1 MSHADHTRDPCPW
14 VILNDFGGAFAMGA
28 VGGGIWHG
36 IKGARNSPRGERL
49 VGAISTIKARAP
61 VTGGNFGVWGGM
73 FSTFDCAVKGWRQKE
88 DAWNA
93 IISGF
98 MTGGCLAARSGPK
111 SALGSAIAC
120 GILLGVFEGVGV
132 LLSRVFSEGTRPQL
146 PQPVAWTITPTK
158 STNSEPMRRSFGT
171 TVAGPR
177 RMDAGSQPM
186 NLNHGRSYH
195 TDAELHGFSH
205 DHPTVQ
211 RRQSA
216 RQLIDRY
223 ESILREEP
231 STARRPPSAAR
242 FLGVSSSRSVGKGK
256 RRSLSA
262 SLRNFLSVFQKG
274 RKGKDGDDQED
285 VPTVVVDAPSMAQIP
300 SMYTESAPL
309 SHDTG
314 SVALSAGKVS
324 ALHSGALL
332 YLSMPPSSTTS
343 PILPSWTSCNVT
355 LHTLDII
362 ITWYTTHGNPSTH
375 VLPLDGCTDVRS
387 LSLNRLDLDEK
398 ALLLTSTDQSEP
410 KVFELLFE
418 GRRREKF
425 AASSSQERAR
435 WVSAIWDTL
444 LQRQSQGTT
453 RVQALTIRTNFQRKG
468 QEYLQPPS
476 ASEYPSSEYTSSS
489 GVESETSLTTEQS
502 LPPTPSSKYSL
513 STQSPARFSLHDSP
527 QNHSP
532 MSLLPPRP
540 PSPWSPSPKSPSIA
554 KLGNLSV
561 VTQRLAQI
569 DNTSS
574 PGSASS
580 DSIMPHL
587 RGAQTIRP
595 IRPRRAFAEIHKIKD
610 ESFSSDSPLS
620 SGGPSPQPRSPA
632 SIETYSSR
640 SRSAFA
646 RSGTSL
652 TSPPT
657 LPETQRIIR
666 EGLPIQFSSSS
677 TADKGLQVP
686 ITDPIKE
693 GATITVDQTIGI
705 SEQIAALQ
713 RDIQHLP
720 SELTPLLADTARQSS
735 AEAKEAI
742 TSTIQALV
750 VRVEDIQQQSSSS
763 TVQLQGNSIMKILDV
778 MQTQLKST
786 LPRVLEKLD
795 VIHDNQEREMSMSH
809 ANITMNNLGPSFSTP
824 TSPADRS
831 KHCLDVDFSDIYAKL
846 NELASLYKTGNA
858 SLSPTVGNP
867 QENAETPEKLAH
879 ELLDDKL
886 KVVLDYLNADEEQKK
901 VQLEQQA
908 DSVRYLNE
916 LNSWLDAFVSKGTI
930 QIQAVATGVEQICKQ
945 LGISTSEEL
954 SSTNLRGQVQQL
966 LEAAR
971 SQVHNE
977 DDLRSTVHELIQVV
991 QEHLTHGDEQ
1001 RRVLVTDSVM
1011 EIINRQRADQEQML
1025 RVLSSELTEEIRG
1038 ERLRFVE
1045 AMKEATAIN
1054 VQGAFALC
1062 PYRRSLTAE
1071 LGREVAVMTQ
1081 DVGRLHKEKQAI
1093 EQQIAD
1099 LFAFYSKQKQ
1109 ESEVCPI
1116 DLLLA

>member
-1 MSHADHTRDPCPW
+1 M
-14 VILNDFGGAFAMGA
+14 
-28 VGGGIWHG
+28 
-36 IKGARNSPRGERL
+36 EY
-49 VGAISTIKARAP
+49 
-61 VTGGNFGVWGGM
+61 
-73 FSTFDCAVKGWRQKE
+73 
-88 DAWNA
+88 
-93 IISGF
+93 
-98 MTGGCLAARSGPK
+98 
-111 SALGSAIAC
+111 
-120 GILLGVFEGVGV
+120 
-132 LLSRVFSEGTRPQL
+132 
-146 PQPVAWTITPTK
+146 
-158 STNSEPMRRSFGT
+158 TNPASMRRSFGT

-177 RMDAGSQPM
+177 RMDLASRPVLNHDQSYRADAGSD
-186 NLNHGRSYH
+186 Y
-195 TDAELHGFSH
+195 FSH
-205 DHPTVQ
+205 NHPTVQ

-216 RQLIDRY
+216 KQLIDRY
-223 ESILREEP
+223 ESILQEP
-231 STARRPPSAAR
+231 SIARRPPSAAR
-242 FLGVSSSRSVGKGK
+242 FHGVLSSRSIGKGK

-274 RKGKDGDDQED
+274 RKGKDGDDQEED
-285 VPTVVVDAPSMAQIP
+285 IPTVVVDAPSMAQIP

-309 SHDTG
+309 PHDTG

-332 YLSMPPSSTTS
+332 YLSMPSSSTTS
-343 PILPSWTSCNVT
+343 PILPTWTSCDVT
-355 LHTLDII
+355 LHTLHIL
-362 ITWYTTHGNPSTH
+362 ITWYTTHSNASTH

-387 LSLNRLDLDEK
+387 MSMNRLDPDEK
-398 ALLLTSTDQSEP
+398 ALLPTSTDQSEP
-410 KVFELLFE
+410 KVFELVFE

-444 LQRQSQGTT
+444 LQRRSQGTT
-453 RVQALTIRTNFQRKG
+453 RVQALTIRTNLERKG

-502 LPPTPSSKYSL
+502 LPPTPSSKSPL

-527 QNHSP
+527 RNRSP

-540 PSPWSPSPKSPSIA
+540 PSQISPWSPSPKSPSIA

-569 DNTSS
+569 DQTSS

-587 RGAQTIRP
+587 QGAQTIRP
-595 IRPRRAFAEIHKIKD
+595 MRARRAFAEIHKIKD

-652 TSPPT
+652 TPAPT
-657 LPETQRIIR
+657 LPETLRVLV
-666 EGLPIQFSSSS
+666 EGLPIQSPSPS
-677 TADKGLQVP
+677 TVDKGLQVVP
-686 ITDPIKE
+686 ITDSIKE
-693 GATITVDQTIGI
+693 GAAMTLDQTIGI
-705 SEQIAALQ
+705 SEQITVLQ
-713 RDIQHLP
+713 HDIRHLP
-720 SELTPLLADTARQSS
+720 SELAPLLANTTRQSS
-735 AEAKEAI
+735 TEAKEAI
-742 TSTIQALV
+742 TSAIQELV
-750 VRVEDIQQQSSSS
+750 ARVEEIQQQGSFS

-778 MQTQLKST
+778 MQTQLKSS
-786 LPRVLEKLD
+786 LPRILEKLD
-795 VIHDNQEREMSMSH
+795 TIHDNQERDMSTSH
-809 ANITMNNLGPSFSTP
+809 PNITMKNLRPPFSTP
-824 TSPADRS
+824 TSPADGS
-831 KHCLDVDFSDIYAKL
+831 KACLNVDISDIYAKL
-846 NELASLYKTGNA
+846 NELASLYKTGNTP
-858 SLSPTVGNP
+858 SSPTVGSLR
-867 QENAETPEKLAH
+867 ENAEPPEKLAH
-879 ELLDDKL
+879 DLLDDKL
-886 KVVLDYLNADEEQKK
+886 KAVLDYLNADEEQKK

-916 LNSWLDAFVSKGTI
+916 LNSWLDAFVSTGTA
-930 QIQAVATGVEQICKQ
+930 QIQVVATGVEQICKQ

-954 SSTNLRGQVQQL
+954 SSTNLSGQVQQL

-977 DDLRSTVHELIQVV
+977 EDLRSTVHELIQVV
-991 QEHLTHGDEQ
+991 QEHLTHGDE
-1001 RRVLVTDSVM
+1001 RRKALVTDSVM

-1025 RVLSSELTEEIRG
+1025 RALSSELTEEIRG

-1054 VQGAFALC
+1054 VQGMF
-1062 PYRRSLTAE
+1062 SLSHVEHFKAE

-1109 ESEVCPI
+1109 ESEVCPA

>member
-1 MSHADHTRDPCPW
+1 M
-14 VILNDFGGAFAMGA
+14 
-28 VGGGIWHG
+28 
-36 IKGARNSPRGERL
+36 EY
-49 VGAISTIKARAP
+49 
-61 VTGGNFGVWGGM
+61 
-73 FSTFDCAVKGWRQKE
+73 
-88 DAWNA
+88 
-93 IISGF
+93 
-98 MTGGCLAARSGPK
+98 
-111 SALGSAIAC
+111 
-120 GILLGVFEGVGV
+120 
-132 LLSRVFSEGTRPQL
+132 
-146 PQPVAWTITPTK
+146 
-158 STNSEPMRRSFGT
+158 TNPAPMRRSFGT

-177 RMDAGSQPM
+177 RMDLASRPVLNHDQSYRDDAGSD
-186 NLNHGRSYH
+186 Y
-195 TDAELHGFSH
+195 FSH
-205 DHPTVQ
+205 NHPTVQ

-216 RQLIDRY
+216 KQLIDKY
-223 ESILREEP
+223 ESILQEP

-242 FLGVSSSRSVGKGK
+242 FHGVSSSRSIGKGK

-274 RKGKDGDDQED
+274 RKGKDGDDQEED
-285 VPTVVVDAPSMAQIP
+285 IPTVVVDAPSMAQIP

-309 SHDTG
+309 PHDTG
-314 SVALSAGKVS
+314 SMALSAGKVS
-324 ALHSGALL
+324 ALHSDALL
-332 YLSMPPSSTTS
+332 YLSMPSSSTTS
-343 PILPSWTSCNVT
+343 PILPTWISCDIT
-355 LHTLDII
+355 LHTLHIL

-387 LSLNRLDLDEK
+387 ISMNRLDPDEK
-398 ALLLTSTDQSEP
+398 ALLPTSTDQSEP

-453 RVQALTIRTNFQRKG
+453 RVQALTIRTNLERKG

-502 LPPTPSSKYSL
+502 LPPTPSSKSPL

-527 QNHSP
+527 RNRSP

-540 PSPWSPSPKSPSIA
+540 PSQISPWSPSPKSPSIA

-569 DNTSS
+569 DQTSS

-587 RGAQTIRP
+587 QGAQTIRP
-595 IRPRRAFAEIHKIKD
+595 MRARRAFAEIHQIKD

-646 RSGTSL
+646 RNGTSL
-652 TSPPT
+652 TPAPAF
-657 LPETQRIIR
+657 PETLRVLV
-666 EGLPIQFSSSS
+666 EGLPTQSPSPS
-677 TADKGLQVP
+677 TVDKDRQVVP
-686 ITDPIKE
+686 ITDSIKE
-693 GATITVDQTIGI
+693 GAAMTLDQTMGV
-705 SEQIAALQ
+705 SEQIAVLQ
-713 RDIQHLP
+713 HDIRHLP
-720 SELTPLLADTARQSS
+720 SELAPLLADTTRQSS
-735 AEAKEAI
+735 TEAKEAI
-742 TSTIQALV
+742 TSEIQALV
-750 VRVEDIQQQSSSS
+750 ARVEEIQQQGSSS

-778 MQTQLKST
+778 MQTQLKSS

-795 VIHDNQEREMSMSH
+795 TIHDNQEREMSTSH
-809 ANITMNNLGPSFSTP
+809 ANIAMKNLRPPFSTP
-824 TSPADRS
+824 TSPADGS
-831 KHCLDVDFSDIYAKL
+831 KTCLNVDLSDIYAKL
-846 NELASLYKTGNA
+846 NELASLYKTGNTL
-858 SLSPTVGNP
+858 SSPTVGSP
-867 QENAETPEKLAH
+867 RENAELPEKLAH
-879 ELLDDKL
+879 DPLDDKL
-886 KVVLDYLNADEEQKK
+886 KAILDYLNADEEQKK

-916 LNSWLDAFVSKGTI
+916 LNSWLDAFVSTGTT
-930 QIQAVATGVEQICKQ
+930 QIQVVATGVEQICKQ

-954 SSTNLRGQVQQL
+954 SSTNLSGQVQQL

-977 DDLRSTVHELIQVV
+977 EDLRSTVHELIQVV
-991 QEHLTHGDEQ
+991 QEHLTHGDE
-1001 RRVLVTDSVM
+1001 RRKALVTDSVM

-1025 RVLSSELTEEIRG
+1025 RALSSELTEEIRG

-1054 VQGAFALC
+1054 
-1062 PYRRSLTAE
+1062 AE

-1109 ESEVCPI
+1109 ESEVCPVH
-1116 DLLLA
+1116 LLLA

>member
-1 MSHADHTRDPCPW
+1 MHAPT
-14 VILNDFGGAFAMGA
+14 
-28 VGGGIWHG
+28 
-36 IKGARNSPRGERL
+36 
-49 VGAISTIKARAP
+49 
-61 VTGGNFGVWGGM
+61 
-73 FSTFDCAVKGWRQKE
+73 
-88 DAWNA
+88 
-93 IISGF
+93 
-98 MTGGCLAARSGPK
+98 
-111 SALGSAIAC
+111 
-120 GILLGVFEGVGV
+120 
-132 LLSRVFSEGTRPQL
+132 
-146 PQPVAWTITPTK
+146 VAWTSTTVE
-158 STNSEPMRRSFGT
+158 STNPAPMRRSFGT

-177 RMDAGSQPM
+177 RMDAGSLPVLSHDQ
-186 NLNHGRSYH
+186 SYRA
-195 TDAELHGFSH
+195 DAAQHYFSLSH

-216 RQLIDRY
+216 KQLIDRY
-223 ESILREEP
+223 ESISRVEP

-242 FLGVSSSRSVGKGK
+242 FHGVSLSRSVGKGK

-274 RKGKDGDDQED
+274 RKGKDGDDQEED
-285 VPTVVVDAPSMAQIP
+285 IPTVVVDAPSMAQIP
-300 SMYTESAPL
+300 SIYTESAPL
-309 SHDTG
+309 PHDTG
-314 SVALSAGKVS
+314 TVVLSAGKVS
-324 ALHSGALL
+324 TLHS
-332 YLSMPPSSTTS
+332 
-343 PILPSWTSCNVT
+343 V
-355 LHTLDII
+355 
-362 ITWYTTHGNPSTH
+362 ITWYTIHGNPSTH

-387 LSLNRLDLDEK
+387 ISLNRLDLDEK
-398 ALLLTSTDQSEP
+398 ALLPTQTDQSEP

-453 RVQALTIRTNFQRKG
+453 RVQALTIQTNLQRQG
-468 QEYLQPPS
+468 QDYLQPPS
-476 ASEYPSSEYTSSS
+476 ASEYTSSEYTSSS

-502 LPPTPSSKYSL
+502 LPPTPSSKSPL
-513 STQSPARFSLHDSP
+513 STQSPARFSLHDSS
-527 QNHSP
+527 QNRSPLSTQSPARFSLHDSLQNRSP

-540 PSPWSPSPKSPSIA
+540 PSQIPPRSPGPKSPSIA

-569 DNTSS
+569 DQTSS

-580 DSIMPHL
+580 DTILPHL
-587 RGAQTIRP
+587 RGAQTIRST
-595 IRPRRAFAEIHKIKD
+595 RARRTFAEIHKIKD
-610 ESFSSDSPLS
+610 EGFSSDSPLS

-652 TSPPT
+652 TPAPT
-657 LPETQRIIR
+657 LPETPRVIR
-666 EGLPIQFSSSS
+666 EGLPVRSPSQS
-677 TADKGLQVP
+677 TVDKPGSLQVVP
-686 ITDPIKE
+686 ITDLIKE
-693 GATITVDQTIGI
+693 GAAMTLDQTTGI
-705 SEQIAALQ
+705 SEQIATLK

-720 SELTPLLADTARQSS
+720 NELAPLLADATRQSS
-735 AEAKEAI
+735 TEAKEAI
-742 TSTIQALV
+742 ISTIQALV
-750 VRVEDIQQQSSSS
+750 ARVEEIQQQGSSS

-778 MQTQLKST
+778 MQTQLKSS

-795 VIHDNQEREMSMSH
+795 AIHDNQEREMSTVTREHHHEQSG
-809 ANITMNNLGPSFSTP
+809 TSFLYTDS
-824 TSPADRS
+824 
-831 KHCLDVDFSDIYAKL
+831 LD
-846 NELASLYKTGNA
+846 ELALLYKTGNTP
-858 SLSPTVGNP
+858 LSPTVGSP
-867 QENAETPEKLAH
+867 RENAETPEKLAH

-886 KVVLDYLNADEEQKK
+886 KAVLDYLNADEEQKK
-901 VQLEQQA
+901 VQLAQQA

-916 LNSWLDAFVSKGTI
+916 LNSWLDAFVNQGTT

-954 SSTNLRGQVQQL
+954 RSTNLSGQVQQL

-1001 RRVLVTDSVM
+1001 PKALVTDSVM

-1025 RVLSSELTEEIRG
+1025 RALSSELTEEIRG

-1054 VQGAFALC
+1054 VQGAFGLC
-1062 PYRRSLTAE
+1062 PHAHVEHFKAE

-1109 ESEVCPI
+1109 ESEVCPV

>member
-1 MSHADHTRDPCPW
+1 MHTP
-14 VILNDFGGAFAMGA
+14 A
-28 VGGGIWHG
+28 
-36 IKGARNSPRGERL
+36 
-49 VGAISTIKARAP
+49 
-61 VTGGNFGVWGGM
+61 
-73 FSTFDCAVKGWRQKE
+73 
-88 DAWNA
+88 
-93 IISGF
+93 
-98 MTGGCLAARSGPK
+98 
-111 SALGSAIAC
+111 
-120 GILLGVFEGVGV
+120 
-132 LLSRVFSEGTRPQL
+132 
-146 PQPVAWTITPTK
+146 VAWTSTTMEE
-158 STNSEPMRRSFGT
+158 STNLAPMRRNFGT

-177 RMDAGSQPM
+177 RMDAPGSQHV
-186 NLNHGRSYH
+186 LYH
-195 TDAELHGFSH
+195 DQPYRDRADAEPHYLSLPH
-205 DHPTVQ
+205 DRSTVQ

-216 RQLIDRY
+216 KQLIDRY
-223 ESILREEP
+223 ESFSREEP
-231 STARRPPSAAR
+231 SVSRKPPSAAR
-242 FLGVSSSRSVGKGK
+242 FHGVSSSSSVGKGK

-274 RKGKDGDDQED
+274 RKGKDGDDQEED

-300 SMYTESAPL
+300 SIYIESAPL
-309 SHDTG
+309 PHDTG
-314 SVALSAGKVS
+314 AVVLSAGKVS

-332 YLSMPPSSTTS
+332 YLSMPSSSTTS
-343 PILPSWTSCNVT
+343 PILPVWRSCNVT
-355 LHTLDII
+355 LHTWHIL
-362 ITWYTTHGNPSTH
+362 ITWYTIHNNPSTH

-387 LSLNRLDLDEK
+387 ISLNRLDLDQK
-398 ALLLTSTDQSEP
+398 ALLPTPIDQFES

-418 GRRREKF
+418 GHRREKF
-425 AASSSQERAR
+425 VASSSRERAR

-453 RVQALTIRTNFQRKG
+453 RVRALTIQTNLQHKD
-468 QEYLQPPS
+468 QDYLQPPS
-476 ASEYPSSEYTSSS
+476 ASEYTSSEYTSSS

-502 LPPTPSSKYSL
+502 LPPSPSSKSPL

-527 QNHSP
+527 QNCSP

-540 PSPWSPSPKSPSIA
+540 PSQVSPWSPSIKSPSIA

-569 DNTSS
+569 DQTSS

-580 DSIMPHL
+580 GSIMPHL
-587 RGAQTIRP
+587 QGAQTIRP
-595 IRPRRAFAEIHKIKD
+595 ARARRAFAEVYKIED
-610 ESFSSDSPLS
+610 EGFSSDSPLS

-652 TSPPT
+652 TPAPT
-657 LPETQRIIR
+657 LPETPGVIR
-666 EGLPIQFSSSS
+666 DGLPYRSPSPS
-677 TADKGLQVP
+677 TDKSMQLAP
-686 ITDPIKE
+686 ITDLIKE
-693 GATITVDQTIGI
+693 GAAMNLGQTTGI

-720 SELTPLLADTARQSS
+720 SDLAPLLADTTRQSS
-735 AEAKEAI
+735 TEAKEAI
-742 TSTIQALV
+742 SSMIQALAA
-750 VRVEDIQQQSSSS
+750 RVGEIQQQGSSS

-778 MQTQLKST
+778 MQMQLKSS

-795 VIHDNQEREMSMSH
+795 AIHDNQEREMSTPH
-809 ANITMNNLGPSFSTP
+809 ASVTMNNLGHSLSTA
-824 TSPADRS
+824 TSPTGGS
-831 KHCLDVDFSDIYAKL
+831 KSCLNVDLSDIYTKL
-846 NELASLYKTGNA
+846 DEIASFYKTGNTP
-858 SLSPTVGNP
+858 LSSTIGGTPK
-867 QENAETPEKLAH
+867 NAETSEQLAH
-879 ELLDDKL
+879 KVLDDKL
-886 KVVLDYLNADEEQKK
+886 KAVLDYLNADEEQKK

-916 LNSWLDAFVSKGTI
+916 LNSWLDAFVNKGTT

-954 SSTNLRGQVQQL
+954 SSTNLSGQVQRL
-966 LEAAR
+966 LEAAQ
-971 SQVHNE
+971 SQAHNE
-977 DDLRSTVHELIQVV
+977 DNLRSTVHELIRVV

-1001 RRVLVTDSVM
+1001 RNSLVTDSVM
-1011 EIINRQRADQEQML
+1011 EIINRQRVDQEQML
-1025 RVLSSELTEEIRG
+1025 RALSSELTEEIRG

-1054 VQGAFALC
+1054 VQAHVEHFK
-1062 PYRRSLTAE
+1062 AE

-1081 DVGRLHKEKQAI
+1081 DVGKLHKEKQTI

-1109 ESEVCPI
+1109 ESEVCLP
-1116 DLLLA
+1116 

>member
-1 MSHADHTRDPCPW
+1 MHTP
-14 VILNDFGGAFAMGA
+14 
-28 VGGGIWHG
+28 
-36 IKGARNSPRGERL
+36 
-49 VGAISTIKARAP
+49 T
-61 VTGGNFGVWGGM
+61 
-73 FSTFDCAVKGWRQKE
+73 
-88 DAWNA
+88 
-93 IISGF
+93 
-98 MTGGCLAARSGPK
+98 
-111 SALGSAIAC
+111 
-120 GILLGVFEGVGV
+120 
-132 LLSRVFSEGTRPQL
+132 
-146 PQPVAWTITPTK
+146 VAWTSTTVE
-158 STNSEPMRRSFGT
+158 STNPAPMRRSFGT

-177 RMDAGSQPM
+177 RMDAGSLPVLSHDQ
-186 NLNHGRSYH
+186 SYRA
-195 TDAELHGFSH
+195 DAAQHYFSLSH

-216 RQLIDRY
+216 KQLIDRY
-223 ESILREEP
+223 ESISRVEP

-242 FLGVSSSRSVGKGK
+242 FHGVSLSRSVGKGK

-274 RKGKDGDDQED
+274 RKGKDGDDQEED
-285 VPTVVVDAPSMAQIP
+285 IPIVVVDAPSMAQIP
-300 SMYTESAPL
+300 SIYTESAPL
-309 SHDTG
+309 PHDTG
-314 SVALSAGKVS
+314 TVVLSAGKVS
-324 ALHSGALL
+324 TLHSGALL
-332 YLSMPPSSTTS
+332 YLSMPSSSTTS
-343 PILPSWTSCNVT
+343 TILPVWTSCDVT
-355 LHTLDII
+355 LHTLHIV
-362 ITWYTTHGNPSTH
+362 ITWYTIYGNPSTH
-375 VLPLDGCTDVRS
+375 VLSLDGCTDVRS
-387 LSLNRLDLDEK
+387 ISLNRLDLDEK
-398 ALLLTSTDQSEP
+398 ALLPTQTDQSEP

-453 RVQALTIRTNFQRKG
+453 RVQALTIQTNLQRKG
-468 QEYLQPPS
+468 QDYLQPPS
-476 ASEYPSSEYTSSS
+476 ASEYTSSEYTSSS

-502 LPPTPSSKYSL
+502 LPPTPSSKSPL
-513 STQSPARFSLHDSP
+513 STQSPARFSLHDSS
-527 QNHSP
+527 QNRSPLSTQSPARFSLHDSLQNRSP

-540 PSPWSPSPKSPSIA
+540 PSQISPRSPGPKSPSIA

-569 DNTSS
+569 DQTSS

-580 DSIMPHL
+580 DTILPHL
-587 RGAQTIRP
+587 RGAQIRST
-595 IRPRRAFAEIHKIKD
+595 RARRAFAEIHKIKD
-610 ESFSSDSPLS
+610 EGFSSDSPLS

-652 TSPPT
+652 TLAPT
-657 LPETQRIIR
+657 LPETPRVIGD
-666 EGLPIQFSSSS
+666 GLPVRSPSQS
-677 TADKGLQVP
+677 TVDKPGSLQVVP
-686 ITDPIKE
+686 ITDLIKE
-693 GATITVDQTIGI
+693 GAAMTLDQTTGI
-705 SEQIAALQ
+705 SEQIATLK

-720 SELTPLLADTARQSS
+720 NELAPLLADATRQSS
-735 AEAKEAI
+735 TEAKEAI
-742 TSTIQALV
+742 ISTIQALV
-750 VRVEDIQQQSSSS
+750 ARVEEIQQQGSSS

-778 MQTQLKST
+778 MQTQLKLS

-795 VIHDNQEREMSMSH
+795 AIHDNQEREMSTSR
-809 ANITMNNLGPSFSTP
+809 ASITMNNLGPPFSTP
-824 TSPADRS
+824 TPSAEGSTPS
-831 KHCLDVDFSDIYAKL
+831 LNVDLSDIYVKL
-846 NELASLYKTGNA
+846 DELALLYKTRNTP
-858 SLSPTVGNP
+858 LSPTVGSP
-867 QENAETPEKLAH
+867 RENAETPEKLAH

-886 KVVLDYLNADEEQKK
+886 KAVLDYLNADEEQKK
-901 VQLEQQA
+901 VQLAQQA

-916 LNSWLDAFVSKGTI
+916 LNSWLDAFVNQGTT
-930 QIQAVATGVEQICKQ
+930 QIQAVATGVEQICNQ

-954 SSTNLRGQVQQL
+954 RSTNLSGQVQQL

-971 SQVHNE
+971 SQVYNE

-1001 RRVLVTDSVM
+1001 RKALVTDSVM

-1025 RVLSSELTEEIRG
+1025 RALSSELTEEIRG

-1054 VQGAFALC
+1054 VQAHVEHFK
-1062 PYRRSLTAE
+1062 AE

-1109 ESEVCPI
+1109 ESEVCPV
-1116 DLLLA
+1116 DLLLAS

>member
-1 MSHADHTRDPCPW
+1 M
-14 VILNDFGGAFAMGA
+14 
-28 VGGGIWHG
+28 
-36 IKGARNSPRGERL
+36 E
-49 VGAISTIKARAP
+49 
-61 VTGGNFGVWGGM
+61 
-73 FSTFDCAVKGWRQKE
+73 
-88 DAWNA
+88 
-93 IISGF
+93 
-98 MTGGCLAARSGPK
+98 
-111 SALGSAIAC
+111 
-120 GILLGVFEGVGV
+120 
-132 LLSRVFSEGTRPQL
+132 
-146 PQPVAWTITPTK
+146 
-158 STNSEPMRRSFGT
+158 STNPAPMRRSFGT

-177 RMDAGSQPM
+177 RMDAGSLPV
-186 NLNHGRSYH
+186 LNHDQSYRV
-195 TDAELHGFSH
+195 DAEQHYFSTSH

-216 RQLIDRY
+216 KQLIDRY
-223 ESILREEP
+223 ESISRVGP
-231 STARRPPSAAR
+231 STARMPPSAAR
-242 FLGVSSSRSVGKGK
+242 FHGLSSRSVGKGK

-274 RKGKDGDDQED
+274 RKGKDGDDQEED

-309 SHDTG
+309 PHDTG
-314 SVALSAGKVS
+314 AVVLSAGKVS
-324 ALHSGALL
+324 ALRHSGALL
-332 YLSMPPSSTTS
+332 YLSMSSSSTTS
-343 PILPSWTSCNVT
+343 PILPVWTSCNVT
-355 LHTLDII
+355 LHTPHIL
-362 ITWYTTHGNPSTH
+362 ITWYTVHGNPSTH

-387 LSLNRLDLDEK
+387 VSLNRLDLDEK
-398 ALLLTSTDQSEP
+398 ALLPTQTDHSEP

-418 GRRREKF
+418 DRRREKF

-444 LQRQSQGTT
+444 LQRQSQGIT
-453 RVQALTIRTNFQRKG
+453 RVQALTIQTNLQRKS
-468 QEYLQPPS
+468 QDYLQPPS
-476 ASEYPSSEYTSSS
+476 ASEYTSSEYTSSS
-489 GVESETSLTTEQS
+489 DVESETSLTTEQS
-502 LPPTPSSKYSL
+502 LPPTPSSKSAL

-527 QNHSP
+527 HNRSP

-540 PSPWSPSPKSPSIA
+540 PSQLSPWSPSPKSPSIA
-554 KLGNLSV
+554 KLGHLSV

-569 DNTSS
+569 DQTSS

-580 DSIMPHL
+580 DSILPHL

-595 IRPRRAFAEIHKIKD
+595 TRARRAFAEIHKIKD
-610 ESFSSDSPLS
+610 EGFSSDSPLS

-640 SRSAFA
+640 SRSAFV

-652 TSPPT
+652 TPAPT
-657 LPETQRIIR
+657 LLETPRVIVD
-666 EGLPIQFSSSS
+666 GLPVRSPSPS
-677 TADKGLQVP
+677 TVDKPGLQVAP
-686 ITDPIKE
+686 ITDLIKE
-693 GATITVDQTIGI
+693 GEAMTFDQTTGI
-705 SEQIAALQ
+705 REQIAALQ

-720 SELTPLLADTARQSS
+720 SELAPLLADTTRQSS
-735 AEAKEAI
+735 TEAKEAI
-742 TSTIQALV
+742 ISTIQTLV
-750 VRVEDIQQQSSSS
+750 ARVEEIQQQDSSS
-763 TVQLQGNSIMKILDV
+763 TIQLQGNSIMKILDV
-778 MQTQLKST
+778 MQTQLKSS

-795 VIHDNQEREMSMSH
+795 AIHDNQEREMSTSR
-809 ANITMNNLGPSFSTP
+809 ARIAMNNLGPPLSTP
-824 TSPADRS
+824 TPPAEGPTP
-831 KHCLDVDFSDIYAKL
+831 CLDVDLSDIYAKL
-846 NELASLYKTGNA
+846 DELALLYKTGNTP
-858 SLSPTVGNP
+858 LSPTLGHP
-867 QENAETPEKLAH
+867 RENAETPEKLAH

-886 KVVLDYLNADEEQKK
+886 KAVLDYLNADEEQKK

-916 LNSWLDAFVSKGTI
+916 LNSWLDAFVNKGTT

-954 SSTNLRGQVQQL
+954 RSTSLSGQVQQL

-971 SQVHNE
+971 SRVHNE

-991 QEHLTHGDEQ
+991 QEHLTHGNEQ
-1001 RRVLVTDSVM
+1001 RKALVTDSVM

-1025 RVLSSELTEEIRG
+1025 RALSSELTEEIRG

-1054 VQGAFALC
+1054 VQAHVEHFK
-1062 PYRRSLTAE
+1062 AE

-1109 ESEVCPI
+1109 ESEAPYRRVPPRSSGPQNVQNI
-1116 DLLLA
+1116 AGSELPQRRPLPSPENHGVDDIRFQRRDPRTRIRAE